1 MKTRLLTFFYFFAV
15 VLFTSCEDD
24 DKKTHEP
31 VPDDT
36 WRTYYVHFNQQN
48 QEIDNFGA
56 SDAWTFRHVCKNWT
70 EDKRNQIADL
80 LFSLEK
86 DEDGKPKGI
95 GLSLWRMVFGAGS
108 LEHPYPGRE
117 ARWNNMPCIRNESG
131 EYDMAP
137 DGAVGGQF
145 WFLKAAKERGCE
157 QFLGFCNSPPYYWT
171 KTGYANAVGDIALQY
186 ELNLKDEHL
195 TDYAT
200 YLAELVKRT
209 KENHGIDF
217 NYVCPLNEPEWQAD
231 GTESCHAN
239 NDEIAYVA
247 KAVNAKFQEYGL
259 DTKVVIPESGKP
271 HFVYSNPVGQPNPE
285 KYGNKAEYFF
295 SPASSTNLLNQSN
308 VAKLLATHSYWSVNT
323 DSELKQI
330 REAVGQK
337 VRETGIKYW
346 QTEFCILSDD
356 FDLGTT
362 EDGNATGG
370 GGRDYS
376 MKLALY
382 VARIIHADLVFANAS
397 AWHWWLGA
405 TPFDYKD
412 GLLYL
417 TDDYYN
423 GDVNIP
429 KLLWGFGNYSRFI
442 RPGAIRLGMSR
453 DKGDTNEL
461 KDVMSSA
468 YVNKDGTL
476 VVVMINYSDEEREIK
491 LSFSDDKSRNLIPYI
506 TSDKEGDDLKP
517 SEEVK
522 DGDVYILPAK
532 SIVTF
537 AE

>member
-1 MKTRLLTFFYFFAV
+1 MKTTLLTFFYFFV
-15 VLFTSCEDD
+15 FVLFTSCEDD
-24 DKKTHEP
+24 GKKVHEY
-31 VPDDT
+31 VPT
-36 WRTYYVHFNQQN
+36 SRTYYVHFDQKN

-56 SDAWTFRHVCKNWT
+56 SDAWTFRHVGKNWPI
-70 EDKRNQIADL
+70 DKRNEIADL

-86 DEDGKPKGI
+86 DENGKPKGI

-108 LEHPYPGRE
+108 LEKPYPGTE

-131 EYDMAP
+131 DYDMEL
-137 DGAVGGQF
+137 DGEVGGQF
-145 WFLKAAKERGCE
+145 WFVKAAKERGCE

-171 KTGYANAVGDIALQY
+171 KTGYTNALGDQELQY
-186 ELNLKDEHL
+186 KLNLKDEHL
-195 TDYAT
+195 TDFAT

-209 KENHGIDF
+209 KEKHGVDF
-217 NYVCPLNEPEWQAD
+217 NYVCPLNEPEWEAD

-239 NDEIAYVA
+239 NDEVAYVA
-247 KAVNAKFQEYGL
+247 KAVNTKFKEYGL

-271 HFVYSNPVGQPNPE
+271 HFVYSAPEGMPNHE

-295 SPASSTNLLNQSN
+295 SPKSSTNLLDQLN
-308 VAKLLATHSYWSVNT
+308 VAKLLATHSYWSVDT
-323 DSELKQI
+323 DSELRQI

-337 VRETGIKYW
+337 VKETGIKYW
-346 QTEFCILSDD
+346 QTEFCILSNDY
-356 FDLGTT
+356 DLGTAD
-362 EDGNATGG
+362 DGTPVGG

-382 VARIIHADLVFANAS
+382 VARIMHADLVFANAS

-405 TPFDYKD
+405 TPFEYKD

-417 TDDYYN
+417 TDDYNN
-423 GDVNIP
+423 GDVYVP
-429 KLLWGFGNYSRFI
+429 KLLWAFGNYSRFI

-453 DKGDTNEL
+453 DNGDTNEL

-468 YVNKDGTL
+468 YLNKDGKL

-491 LSFSDDKSRNLIPYI
+491 LSFSDDKSRSLIPYI
-506 TSDKEGDDLKP
+506 TSDMEGDDLRP
-517 SEEVK
+517 SKGVK